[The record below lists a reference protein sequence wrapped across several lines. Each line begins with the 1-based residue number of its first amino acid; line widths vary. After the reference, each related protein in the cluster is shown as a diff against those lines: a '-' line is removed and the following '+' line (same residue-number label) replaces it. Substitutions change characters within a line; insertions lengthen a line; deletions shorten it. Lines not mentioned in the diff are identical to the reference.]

1 MESSNGDFLLTYKP
15 IPQVKAR
22 HAPVFT
28 ASIQNWTPAQD
39 FVTTAT
45 DKDPWLLGASVEHPA
60 TRELIPK
67 PDRVFACVGKGS
79 KGAITEFRYGFEAT
93 LALEIEYGT
102 PILQAW
108 VLSSA
113 ISSLEDVDGHLFLLS
128 LGDRSA
134 LLQLSG
140 DASDITNIDQSDTK
154 FDLSSRTVTAG
165 MNGDCMIQ
173 VTERS
178 IILTNGLHS

>member
-1 MESSNGDFLLTYKP
+1 MVSLTNTP
-15 IPQVKAR
+15 ILQVKAR

-28 ASIQNWTPAQD
+28 ACIQNWTPAQD

-45 DKDPWLLGASVEHPA
+45 DKEPWLLGASVEHPT

-79 KGAITEFRYGFEAT
+79 KGAITELRYGFEAT

-102 PILQAW
+102 PIMHAW
-108 VLSSA
+108 VLPSGT
-113 ISSLEDVDGHLFLLS
+113 SSLEDAAGHLFLLS
-128 LGDRSA
+128 LGDCSA
-134 LLQLSG
+134 LLHLSE
-140 DASDITNIDQSDTK
+140 DASDITNIDQPDTK

-165 MNGDCMIQ
+165 MLGECMIQ
-173 VTERS
+173 VTERLVV
-178 IILTNGLHS
+178 ITNGLHS